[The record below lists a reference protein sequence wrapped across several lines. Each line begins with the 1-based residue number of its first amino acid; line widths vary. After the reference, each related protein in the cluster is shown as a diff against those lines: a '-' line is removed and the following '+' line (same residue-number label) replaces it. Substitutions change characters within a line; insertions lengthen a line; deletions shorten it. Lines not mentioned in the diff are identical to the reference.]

1 VNERFQHKKWRDL
14 QMKNERK
21 HELFEQFPQLKAIAN
36 KETVLW
42 ENTNW
47 MKKAETSLF
56 TMEEVAEAEETLQ
69 RFSSYLKVAF
79 PELLASNGLI
89 ESTILEIPAMKRAL
103 ENEYGL
109 FIPGQLLLKSDHAL
123 PISGSIKARGGIYEV
138 LKHAE
143 RLALASGKLKKVD
156 DYARLASAEFQSFF
170 QQYTI
175 AVGSTGNLGLSIGI
189 IGKKLGFNVVVHMS
203 SDAKEWKKALLR
215 EKGATVVEYEADY
228 SVAVEQGRQEA
239 ELDPMC
245 HFIDDENSKDLFA
258 GYTVAAMRLKG
269 QLDKTNVSVDAT
281 HPLFVYL
288 PCGVGG
294 GPGGVAYGLRE
305 IFGEHVHIFF
315 AEPVASP
322 CMTLGLMTGLHDAIC
337 VEDIEL
343 DNKTEADGLAVGRAS
358 KFVGKVMETYIS
370 GCYTVTDEELF
381 TSLGLAM
388 DSEELFLEPSAHAG
402 MFGAIRLLQK
412 GEHYI
417 AQHKLAKHMSQA
429 THLVWAT
436 GGSMVPDSM
445 RAAYLAKSRDFV

>member
-1 VNERFQHKKWRDL
+1 
-14 QMKNERK
+14 MKNEQK
-21 HELFEQFPQLKAIAN
+21 HELFEQYPQLKDLAN
-36 KETVLW
+36 KDAVLW

-47 MKKAETSLF
+47 VKNPETTIF
-56 TMEEVAEAEETLQ
+56 TMPEVEDAEATLQ

-79 PELLASNGLI
+79 PELLESDGLI
-89 ESTILEIPAMKRAL
+89 ESTIKEIPTIKGAIEQA
-103 ENEYGL
+103 YGVA
-109 FIPGQLLLKSDHAL
+109 IPGQVLLKCDHAL

-143 RLALASGKLKKVD
+143 RLALASGRFKEED
-156 DYARLASAEFQSFF
+156 DYALLATEEWQLFF

-189 IGKKLGFNVVVHMS
+189 MGKKLGFNVVVHMS

-215 EKGATVVEYEADY
+215 EKGATVIEYEADY

-239 ELDPMC
+239 EQDSKC

-258 GYTVAAMRLKG
+258 GYAVAAKRLKG
-269 QLDKTNVSVDAT
+269 QLERANIKVDEA

-294 GPGGVAYGLRE
+294 GPGGVAYGLKE
-305 IFGEHVHIFF
+305 IYGEHVHIFF

-322 CMTLGLMTGLHDAIC
+322 CMTIGLMTGLHDAIS
-337 VEDIEL
+337 VEDIGL

-388 DSEELFLEPSAHAG
+388 ESEELFLEPSAHAG
-402 MFGAIRLLQK
+402 MFGAVRLLQQ
-412 GEHYI
+412 GQSYLE
-417 AQHKLAKHMSQA
+417 KHALVNHLPQA

-436 GGSMVPDSM
+436 GGSMVPPTM
-445 RAAYLAKSRDFV
+445 RAAYLAKAKGIN

>member
-1 VNERFQHKKWRDL
+1 
-14 QMKNERK
+14 MKNEQK
-21 HELFEQFPQLKAIAN
+21 HELFEQYPQLKDLAN
-36 KETVLW
+36 KDAVLW

-47 MKKAETSLF
+47 VKNPETTLF
-56 TMEEVAEAEETLQ
+56 TMPEVEDAEATLQ

-79 PELLASNGLI
+79 PELLESDGLI
-89 ESTILEIPAMKRAL
+89 ESTIKEIPAMKGAI
-103 ENEYGL
+103 EQAYGVA
-109 FIPGQLLLKSDHAL
+109 IPGQLLLKCDHAL

-143 RLALASGKLKKVD
+143 RLALASGRFKEED
-156 DYARLASAEFQSFF
+156 DYALLATEEWQLFF

-189 IGKKLGFNVVVHMS
+189 MGKKLGFNVVVHMS

-215 EKGATVVEYEADY
+215 EKGATVIEYEADY

-239 ELDPMC
+239 EQDSKC

-258 GYTVAAMRLKG
+258 GYAVAAKRLKG
-269 QLDKTNVSVDAT
+269 QLERTNIKVDEA

-294 GPGGVAYGLRE
+294 GPGGVAYGLKE
-305 IFGEHVHIFF
+305 IYGEHVHIFF

-322 CMTLGLMTGLHDAIC
+322 CMTIGLMTGLHDVIS
-337 VEDIEL
+337 VEDIGL

-388 DSEELFLEPSAHAG
+388 ESEELFLEPSAHAG
-402 MFGAIRLLQK
+402 MFGAMRLLQQ
-412 GEHYI
+412 GQSYLE
-417 AQHKLAKHMSQA
+417 KHALVNYLPQA

-436 GGSMVPDSM
+436 GGSMVPPTM
-445 RAAYLAKSRDFV
+445 RAAYLAKAKEFN

>member
-1 VNERFQHKKWRDL
+1 MENEL
-14 QMKNERK
+14 K
-21 HELFEQFPQLKAIAN
+21 HELFTLYPLLKDLAN
-36 KETVLW
+36 EDTIFW
-42 ENTNW
+42 ENT
-47 MKKAETSLF
+47 KRERKAQTELF
-56 TMEEVAEAEETLQ
+56 SMEEVDEAEETLK
-69 RFSSYLKVAF
+69 RFSSYLIVAF
-79 PELLASNGLI
+79 PELAESEGLI
-89 ESTILEIPAMKRAL
+89 ESSIKEIPIMKAAL
-103 ENEYGL
+103 EKEFATSIAGQ
-109 FIPGQLLLKSDHAL
+109 FILKCDYAL

-143 RLALASGKLKKVD
+143 RLAMAHGKLEQED
-156 DYARLASAEFQSFF
+156 DYAVLATQELQTFF

-189 IGKKLGFNVVVHMS
+189 MGKKLGFNVVVHMS

-215 EKGATVVEYEADY
+215 EKGATVIEYEADY
-228 SVAVEQGRQEA
+228 SVAVEQGRKEA
-239 ELDPMC
+239 DQDPMC

-258 GYTVAAMRLKG
+258 GYAVAAKRL
-269 QLDKTNVSVDAT
+269 QAQFQKTNIIVNEA

-322 CMTLGLMTGLHDAIC
+322 CMTIGLMTGLHDEIS
-337 VEDIEL
+337 VEDIGL

-358 KFVGKVMETYIS
+358 TFVGKVMDTYIS

-388 DSEELFLEPSAHAG
+388 ESVELFLEPSAHAG
-402 MFGAIRLLQK
+402 MFGAIQLMKNGQSYLEK
-412 GEHYI
+412 HN
-417 AQHKLAKHMSQA
+417 LADHMERA

-436 GGSMVPDSM
+436 GGSMVPQEM
-445 RAAYLAKSRDFV
+445 REAYLQKAKQV

>member
-1 VNERFQHKKWRDL
+1 ME
-14 QMKNERK
+14 NERK
-21 HELFEQFPQLKAIAN
+21 HELFELNPLLKN
-36 KETVLW
+36 MVNHNTVLW
-42 ENTNW
+42 GNTKRE
-47 MKKAETSLF
+47 KKAYTDLF
-56 TMEEVAEAEETLQ
+56 SMEEVQEAEETLN

-79 PELLASNGLI
+79 PELVENDGRI
-89 ESTILEIPAMKRAL
+89 ESSIKEIPNMKVAL
-103 ENEYGL
+103 ENEFGL
-109 FIPGQLLLKSDHAL
+109 SIAGQFILKCDFAL

-143 RLALASGKLKKVD
+143 RLAVANSLLTEED
-156 DYARLASAEFQSFF
+156 DYAVLATEKFRTFF

-189 IGKKLGFNVVVHMS
+189 MGKKLGFNVVVHMS
-203 SDAKEWKKALLR
+203 SDAKEWKKAMLR
-215 EKGATVVEYEADY
+215 EKGATVIEYEADY
-228 SVAVEQGRQEA
+228 SVAVEQGRKEA
-239 ELDPMC
+239 ERNPMC

-258 GYTVAAMRLKG
+258 GYAVAAKRL
-269 QLDKTNVSVDAT
+269 QAQFEKTNIKVDKV

-305 IFGEHVHIFF
+305 IFGEHIHIFF

-322 CMTLGLMTGLHDAIC
+322 CMTIGLMTGLHDEIS
-337 VEDIEL
+337 VEDIGL

-358 KFVGKVMETYIS
+358 KFVGKVMESYIS

-388 DSEELFLEPSAHAG
+388 ESEGLFLEPSAHAG
-402 MFGAIRLLQK
+402 MFGPIQLMKNGQSYL
-412 GEHYI
+412 E
-417 AQHKLAKHMSQA
+417 KHGLVDKMEQA

-436 GGSMVPDSM
+436 GGSMVPQEI
-445 RAAYLAKSRDFV
+445 REEYLGRSTR

>member
-1 VNERFQHKKWRDL
+1 V
-14 QMKNERK
+14 KNEQK
-21 HELFEQFPQLKAIAN
+21 HELFEQYPQLKDLAN
-36 KETVLW
+36 KDAVLW

-47 MKKAETSLF
+47 VKNPETTLF
-56 TMEEVAEAEETLQ
+56 TMPEVEDAEATLQ

-79 PELLASNGLI
+79 PELLESDGLI
-89 ESTILEIPAMKRAL
+89 ESTIKEIPTMKGAI
-103 ENEYGL
+103 EQAYGVA
-109 FIPGQLLLKSDHAL
+109 IPGQLLLKCDHAL

-143 RLALASGKLKKVD
+143 RLALASGRFKEED
-156 DYARLASAEFQSFF
+156 DYALLATEEWQLFF

-189 IGKKLGFNVVVHMS
+189 MGKKLGFNVVVHMS

-215 EKGATVVEYEADY
+215 EKGATVIEYEADY

-239 ELDPMC
+239 EQDSKC

-258 GYTVAAMRLKG
+258 GYAVAAKRLKE
-269 QLDKTNVSVDAT
+269 QLERTNIKVDEA

-294 GPGGVAYGLRE
+294 GPGGVAYGLKE
-305 IFGEHVHIFF
+305 IYGEHVHIFF

-322 CMTLGLMTGLHDAIC
+322 CMTIGLMTGLHDAIS
-337 VEDIEL
+337 VEDIGL

-388 DSEELFLEPSAHAG
+388 ESEELFLEPSAHAG
-402 MFGAIRLLQK
+402 MFGAMRLLQQ
-412 GEHYI
+412 GQSYLE
-417 AQHKLAKHMSQA
+417 KHALVNHLPQA

-436 GGSMVPDSM
+436 GGSMVPPTM
-445 RAAYLAKSRDFV
+445 RAAYLAKAKEFN

>member
-1 VNERFQHKKWRDL
+1 
-14 QMKNERK
+14 MKNEQK
-21 HELFEQFPQLKAIAN
+21 HELFEQYPQLKDLAN
-36 KETVLW
+36 KDTVLW

-47 MKKAETSLF
+47 VKNPETTLF
-56 TMEEVAEAEETLQ
+56 TMPEVEDAEATLQ

-79 PELLASNGLI
+79 PELLESDGLI
-89 ESTILEIPAMKRAL
+89 ESTIKEIPAMKGAI
-103 ENEYGL
+103 EQAYGVA
-109 FIPGQLLLKSDHAL
+109 IPGQLLLKCDHAL

-143 RLALASGKLKKVD
+143 RLALASGRFKEED
-156 DYARLASAEFQSFF
+156 DYALLATEEWQLFF

-189 IGKKLGFNVVVHMS
+189 MGKKLGFNVDVHMS

-215 EKGATVVEYEADY
+215 EKGATVIEYEADY

-239 ELDPMC
+239 EQDSKC

-258 GYTVAAMRLKG
+258 GYAVAAKRLKG
-269 QLDKTNVSVDAT
+269 QLERTNIKVDEA

-294 GPGGVAYGLRE
+294 GPGGVAYGLKE
-305 IFGEHVHIFF
+305 IYGEHVHIFF

-322 CMTLGLMTGLHDAIC
+322 CMTIGLMTGLHDAIS
-337 VEDIEL
+337 VEDIGL

-388 DSEELFLEPSAHAG
+388 ESEELFLEPSAHAG
-402 MFGAIRLLQK
+402 MFGAMRLLQQ
-412 GEHYI
+412 GQSYLE
-417 AQHKLAKHMSQA
+417 KHALVNHLPQA
-429 THLVWAT
+429 THFVWAT
-436 GGSMVPDSM
+436 GGSMVPPTM
-445 RAAYLAKSRDFV
+445 RAAYLAKAKGIN

>member
-1 VNERFQHKKWRDL
+1 
-14 QMKNERK
+14 MKNEQK
-21 HELFEQFPQLKAIAN
+21 HELFEQYPQLKDLAN
-36 KETVLW
+36 KDTVLW

-47 MKKAETSLF
+47 VKNPETTLF
-56 TMEEVAEAEETLQ
+56 TMPEVEDAEATLQ

-79 PELLASNGLI
+79 PELLESDGLI
-89 ESTILEIPAMKRAL
+89 ESTIKEIPTMKGAI
-103 ENEYGL
+103 EQAYGVA
-109 FIPGQLLLKSDHAL
+109 IPGQLLLKCDHAL

-143 RLALASGKLKKVD
+143 RLALASGRFKEED
-156 DYARLASAEFQSFF
+156 DYALLATEEWQLFF

-189 IGKKLGFNVVVHMS
+189 MGKKLGFNVVVHMS

-215 EKGATVVEYEADY
+215 EKGATVIEYEADY

-239 ELDPMC
+239 EQDSKC

-258 GYTVAAMRLKG
+258 GYAVAAKRLKG
-269 QLDKTNVSVDAT
+269 QLERTNIKVDEA

-294 GPGGVAYGLRE
+294 GPGGVAYGLKE
-305 IFGEHVHIFF
+305 IYGEHVHIFF

-322 CMTLGLMTGLHDAIC
+322 CMTIGLMTGLHDVIS
-337 VEDIEL
+337 VEDIGL

-388 DSEELFLEPSAHAG
+388 ESEELFLEPSAHAG
-402 MFGAIRLLQK
+402 MFGAMRLLQQ
-412 GEHYI
+412 GQSYLE
-417 AQHKLAKHMSQA
+417 KHALVNHLPQA

-436 GGSMVPDSM
+436 GGSMVPPTM
-445 RAAYLAKSRDFV
+445 RAAYLAKAKEFN

>member
-1 VNERFQHKKWRDL
+1 
-14 QMKNERK
+14 MKNERK
-21 HELFEQFPQLKAIAN
+21 RELFQQYPQLKEIAN
-36 KETVLW
+36 KGTVLW

-47 MKKAETSLF
+47 MEKPETRLF
-56 TMEEVAEAEETLQ
+56 TMAEVEDAENTLQ

-79 PELLASNGLI
+79 PELVESDGLI
-89 ESTILEIPAMKRAL
+89 ESTIQEIPAMKKAL
-103 ENEYGL
+103 EQKYGVS
-109 FIPGQLLLKSDHAL
+109 IPGHLLLKCDHAL

-143 RLALASGKLKKVD
+143 RLAVASGRLKVED
-156 DYARLASAEFQSFF
+156 DYALLATEAFQSFF

-189 IGKKLGFNVVVHMS
+189 MGKKLGFNVVVHMS

-215 EKGATVVEYEADY
+215 EKGATVIEYEADY

-239 ELDPMC
+239 EQDPMC

-258 GYTVAAMRLKG
+258 GYAVAAKRLKD
-269 QLDKTNVSVDAT
+269 QLEKKNITVNEEQ
-281 HPLFVYL
+281 PLFVYL

-294 GPGGVAYGLRE
+294 GPGGLAYGLRE

-322 CMTLGLMTGLHDAIC
+322 CMTIGLMTGLHDAIS
-337 VEDIEL
+337 VEDIGL

-370 GCYTVTDEELF
+370 GCYTVSDQELF

-388 DSEELFLEPSAHAG
+388 DSEALFLEPSANAG

-412 GEHYI
+412 DSSYFE
-417 AQHKLAKHMSQA
+417 KHNLVSHLSQA

-436 GGSMVPDSM
+436 GGSMVPATM
-445 RAAYLAKSRDFV
+445 RAAYLAKSRELD

>member
-1 VNERFQHKKWRDL
+1 ME
-14 QMKNERK
+14 NERK
-21 HELFEQFPQLKAIAN
+21 HELFDRYPLLKDMAN
-36 KETVLW
+36 EDTVFW
-42 ENTNW
+42 KNTKW
-47 MKKAETSLF
+47 IKTAKTELF
-56 TMEEVAEAEETLQ
+56 SMQEVEDAEETLK
-69 RFSSYLKVAF
+69 RFSSYLIVAF
-79 PELLASNGLI
+79 PELAKSKGLI
-89 ESTILEIPAMKRAL
+89 ESSIQEIPAMKEAL
-103 ENEYGL
+103 EKQYHL
-109 FIPGQLLLKSDHAL
+109 SIPGRFLLKCDYAL

-143 RLALASGKLKKVD
+143 RLAMAHGKLKKED
-156 DYARLASAEFQSFF
+156 DYAVLATEELRSFF

-215 EKGATVVEYEADY
+215 EKGATVIEYQADY

-239 ELDPMC
+239 EQDPLC

-258 GYTVAAMRLKG
+258 GYAVAAKRLKV
-269 QLDKTNVSVDAT
+269 QCEKTNIIVDDT

-322 CMTLGLMTGLHDAIC
+322 CMTIGLMTGLHDAIS
-337 VEDIEL
+337 VEDIGL

-358 KFVGKVMETYIS
+358 KFVGKVMETYIN
-370 GCYTVTDEELF
+370 GCYTVKDEELF
-381 TSLGLAM
+381 TSLALAM
-388 DSEELFLEPSAHAG
+388 ESEELFLEPSAHAG
-402 MFGAIRLLQK
+402 MFGAIQLMKNGQAYL
-412 GEHYI
+412 E
-417 AQHKLAKHMSQA
+417 KHALTEKMAQA

-436 GGSMVPDSM
+436 GGSMVPQEM
-445 RAAYLAKSRDFV
+445 REEYLQKV